1 VPDPLLDVRDLYA
14 GYGSLIV
21 VRGVSFGVD
30 EGTTT
35 LILGLNGAGKTTT
48 LKAIAGIVR
57 PVRGS
62 IIFNRK
68 NVTATLPLGWTYLA
82 TARDLEIP

>member
-21 VRGVSFGVD
+21 VRGVSFSVD

-68 NVTATLPLGWTYLA
+68 NDNWLA
-82 TARDLEIP
+82 PSRKGEGGHSHDH